1 MRRICRAL
9 TGSLPCVRL
18 SDLPEM
24 PRELLSAYPVAGE
37 RYDEMFSAP
46 ATPRPHWARLYADLQ
61 RASGRLMRERVET
74 VAREIRET
82 GATFDVHADPGAVDR
97 PWDADVIPLILAQ
110 DEWAEI
116 EVAVTQRA
124 QLLDRILADLYGAQ
138 HTLRE
143 GLLPLALIYGNA
155 HFLRPCVGLET
166 PGGVRLHH
174 YAVDLARSPDGHWWV
189 IADHAQSPLGVG
201 YALENR
207 LIISRVF
214 PDLFRDLKVVHL
226 ATFFAA
232 LRDSLAHWAPS
243 DGAAPFMV
251 LLTGG
256 LTTDGYFGQAYLA
269 RYLGLPLVE
278 VNDLTVRDGM
288 VWLKTVSGLRR
299 VHVLLRRIADDGSDP
314 LELRGDSA
322 TGIPGLVDAARRGS
336 VLVVNALGS
345 SLLESASLFGFL
357 PALAERLLG
366 EPLRM
371 PSLATWWCGE
381 PAAMEQAL
389 ARIETLIVK
398 PAFPQLQFEPV
409 FGEDLDGPGRDA
421 LAAQVR
427 ARPNDYIAQERIQMS
442 QAPVWEAHARGNRL
456 SARAMGLRVFVC
468 ATPGGYVAM
477 PGGLARVATGPDTRV
492 LSTQRGGSSKDS
504 WVLSSAPV
512 STFSLLRT
520 SIGADDLVRTG
531 LDLSSRVVENL
542 FWYGRHVERCDATA
556 RLLRVALGRLTGRA
570 AAAERGWPAIAELL
584 ADRGLL
590 AADGAALDDIL
601 VVRALRAAVVDD
613 ARPGLARALHE
624 LSQIALRLRERMS
637 TDNWRLLHAMR
648 RKLVRRRAGPLALSE
663 AIEELDHAIASLM
676 TLAGFALDGM
686 TRDLGW
692 RFLSCGRRIER
703 LESMCAILLQA
714 TGAGRDGE
722 MEWALQLADSSVTY
736 RSRYMAKPEW
746 LPVLDL
752 LIRDESNPRSIG
764 FQLGGLNDYVQRI
777 GRTVGEFHDERI
789 AAAAAAL
796 ATVDPASDLDPESPR
811 LRNLLIEWQAAAEH
825 LSEMIGQRFFS
836 HVAEE
841 RRQSVSA

>member
-1 MRRICRAL
+1 
-9 TGSLPCVRL
+9 
-18 SDLPEM
+18 M
-24 PRELLSAYPVAGE
+24 PRELLSAYPVAE
-37 RYDEMFSAP
+37 QRFDEMFGAP
-46 ATPRPHWARLYADLQ
+46 GAPRPHWSRVYDDLL

-82 GATFDVHADPGAVDR
+82 GVTFDVHAGPQGVDR
-97 PWDADVIPLILAQ
+97 PWDLDVIPLILSPE
-110 DEWAEI
+110 EWAEI
-116 EVAVTQRA
+116 EAAVTQRA
-124 QLLDRILADLYGAQ
+124 QLLDRILGDIYGAQ

-143 GLLPLALIYGNA
+143 GLLPPALVYGNA
-155 HFLRPCVGLET
+155 SYLRPCVGLPV
-166 PGGVRLHH
+166 PGGVRLHN
-174 YAVDLARSPDGHWWV
+174 YAVDLARSPDGRWWV

-214 PDLFRDLKVVHL
+214 PDLYRDLKVVHL
-226 ATFFAA
+226 ATFFAT

-243 DGAAPFMV
+243 NGSAPFMV
-251 LLTGG
+251 MLTAGPSS
-256 LTTDGYFGQAYLA
+256 DGYFGQAYLS

-278 VNDLTVRDGM
+278 VNDLTVREGT

-299 VHVLLRRIADDGSDP
+299 VHVLLRRIADDGADP

-322 TGIPGLVDAARRGS
+322 FGIPGLVDAVRRGN
-336 VLVVNALGS
+336 VLVANALGA

-381 PAAMEQAL
+381 PAAREQAM
-389 ARIETLIVK
+389 ARLEALIVK
-398 PAFPQLQFEPV
+398 PAFPQLPFEPI
-409 FGEDLDGPGRDA
+409 FGQDLDAAGRAA
-421 LAAQVR
+421 LAERIR
-427 ARPNDYIAQERIQMS
+427 ARPNDFIAQERVELS
-442 QAPVWEAHARGNRL
+442 QAPVWEAQARPSRL
-456 SARAMGLRVFVC
+456 GARAMGLRVFVC
-468 ATPGGYVAM
+468 ASPNGYMAM

-492 LSTQRGGSSKDS
+492 LSMQRGGSSKDA

-512 STFSLLRT
+512 STFSMLPPA
-520 SIGADDLVRTG
+520 IGADDLVRTG

-542 FWYGRHVERCDATA
+542 FWFGRQVERCDATA
-556 RLLRVALGRLTGRA
+556 RLLRVALARLTGRA
-570 AAAERGWPAIAELL
+570 SASERGWPAMAGLL

-590 AADGAALDDIL
+590 NASDVARDDLL
-601 VVRALRAAVVDD
+601 VMRALRAAVVDET
-613 ARPGLARALHE
+613 RPGLARDMRD

-692 RFLSCGRRIER
+692 RFMSCGRRIER

-714 TGAGRDGE
+714 TAAGRDGE

-752 LIRDESNPRSIG
+752 LIRDASNPRSIA

-796 ATVDPASDLDPESPR
+796 AAIDPASDLDPESPR
-811 LRNLLIEWQAAAEH
+811 LRDLLLEWQAAAEH